1 MTVREL
7 IKMLEELPPR
17 ATVLIGSQPSYP
29 FENELAGVV
38 QRTDFMHRED
48 EDWVDEDVEPTDVLL
63 LEGDQLR
70 YGNSDAWE
78 CI

>member
-7 IKMLEELPPR
+7 IRILEELPPS
-17 ATVLIGSQPSYP
+17 ATVLLGTQQSYP
-29 FENELAGVV
+29 FESELAGVV
-38 QRTDFMHRED
+38 QREDFSHRED
-48 EDWVDEDVEPTDVLL
+48 EDWEHGVEPDDVLL

>member
-7 IKMLEELPPR
+7 IRVLESMPKS
-17 ATVLIGSQPSYP
+17 ATVLLGTQESYP

-38 QRTDFMHRED
+38 QRHDFMHRED
-48 EDWVDEDVEPTDVLL
+48 EDWEDGVEPDDVLL

>member
-7 IKMLEELPPR
+7 IRMLEGMPR
-17 ATVLIGSQPSYP
+17 SATVLIGAQESYP
-29 FENELAGVV
+29 FEHELAGVV
-38 QRTDFMHRED
+38 QRSDFTSRD
-48 EDWVDEDVEPTDVLL
+48 DADDGTEPDDVLL